1 MAKKKSSIGFD
12 PLARMKDSR
21 PSSVVG
27 RPSTAKTDDSRDG
40 GGRATH
46 GAVAEDRRPR
56 TEDSVISLGDSLTL
70 ADVGARHVEWKQ
82 TLAAGGPIEIDA
94 GSLKTVDT
102 AALQLLAALAR
113 EAQTRGLSLCWRAS
127 SDVLR
132 QGAER
137 LGLKAAMRL
146 S

>member
-12 PLARMKDSR
+12 PLAWMKDSR
-21 PSSVVG
+21 QSPVASH
-27 RPSTAKTDDSRDG
+27 PSTAKT
-40 GGRATH
+40 
-46 GAVAEDRRPR
+46 EDRRPA
-56 TEDSVISLGDSLTL
+56 TDDSPSVIALGDSFTL
-70 ADVGARHVEWKQ
+70 ADVAARHAEWKK
-82 TLAAGGPIEIDA
+82 TLAAGGQIEMDA

-113 EAQTRGLSLCWRAS
+113 EAQTRGLPLRWRAS
-127 SDVLR
+127 SEALR

-146 S
+146 T

>member
-46 GAVAEDRRPR
+46 GAVADDRRPR

-70 ADVGARHVEWKQ
+70 ADVGARHAEWKQ
-82 TLAAGGPIEIDA
+82 TLAAGGPIEVDA
-94 GSLKTVDT
+94 SALKTVDT

-113 EAQTRGLSLCWRAS
+113 EAAARQLPLRWRAS
-127 SDVLR
+127 AALTE
-132 QGAER
+132 GAAR
-137 LGLKAAMRL
+137 LGLKEALRL
-146 S
+146 A